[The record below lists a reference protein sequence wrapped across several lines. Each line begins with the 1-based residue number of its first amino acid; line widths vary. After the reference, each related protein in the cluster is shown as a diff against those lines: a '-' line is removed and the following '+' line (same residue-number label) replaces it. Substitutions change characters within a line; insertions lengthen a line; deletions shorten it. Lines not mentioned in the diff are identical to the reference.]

1 MALGVILSA
10 FARALGQLG
19 DRRFRAVLWRGL
31 ALTLGLLAGLTALLV
46 WGVGALV
53 GDTVALPLLGEVAWV
68 DDVLSWAFLAL
79 MIALSVFLMVPVA
92 AAFVSIFLEEVA
104 GAVEARHY
112 PALPPAGEVSLL
124 DGLRDGASALGLL
137 IGANAIAL
145 ALTLVFPI
153 GGLPVFYAV
162 NGLLLGRE
170 YFTVAAM
177 RRVGRAEAARLSGA
191 SVSGFCTKLRCA
203 APGLVRNRGA
213 NLSNGTKFRAARAFA
228 RRAIGAS
235 PLHDTG

>member
-137 IGANAIAL
+137 IGANAVAL

-170 YFTVAAM
+170 YFTVVAM
-177 RRVGRAEAARLSGA
+177 RRVGRAEAARLRRRHLPTIWAAGVLMALPLTVPVLNLIVPILGA
-191 SVSGFCTKLRCA
+191 ATYTHIFHALER
-203 APGLVRNRGA
+203 RG
-213 NLSNGTKFRAARAFA
+213 
-228 RRAIGAS
+228 
-235 PLHDTG
+235 